1 MKKLLWVL
9 FALSVI
15 ATSCKKTNQELIE
28 NNNTPLSY
36 RTTAEGFELKPEY
49 FDRIGQAHNEGL
61 DYVLEHMVNVNP
73 NSSLQDV
80 NQSAVEFVF
89 NVNPET
95 ISSLDNRDLLNTS
108 EHLSKI
114 TDIILARSII
124 AKREE
129 LIDKLTSKQL
139 YFIDK
144 LDTILSSTLFQ
155 FEEGITQI
163 RELEEHALEILN
175 DDEIVYFLCVTNLA
189 RHSLEY
195 WFSEKGL
202 LWLEIIE
209 SGSNEPY
216 AKGIDWRNVAVADV
230 AAFIAGF
237 PAGVNTGAIVGGL
250 TAGIASAG
258 ITAGVGAVLGGIVGG
273 TATGLAS
280 AITAS
285 SYVLAAEILLSWW

>member
-1 MKKLLWVL
+1 M
-9 FALSVI
+9 
-15 ATSCKKTNQELIE
+15 TD
-28 NNNTPLSY
+28 NNDAQLSY
-36 RTTAEGFELKPEY
+36 RTTAEGFELRPEY

-61 DYVLEHMVNVNP
+61 DYVLEHTVGPNP
-73 NSSLQDV
+73 NSSIQDV

-89 NVNPET
+89 DINPET
-95 ISSLDNRDLLNTS
+95 TATPDNRNVLYTND
-108 EHLSKI
+108 HISKI

-124 AKREE
+124 ANREE
-129 LIDKLTSKQL
+129 LTDKLTSSQL

-144 LDTILSSTLFQ
+144 LDTIFSATSFQ
-155 FEEGITQI
+155 YEESISLI
-163 RELEEHALEILN
+163 RELEEQALEALN

-202 LWLEIIE
+202 LWLDVING
-209 SGSNEPY
+209 GSNDPQPQ
-216 AKGIDWRNVAVADV
+216 ARIDWRNVAIADV

-250 TAGIASAG
+250 TAGMASAG

-280 AITAS
+280 AISAS
-285 SYVLAAEILLSWW
+285 GYVLAAEIILSWW